1 MKLGPSLIIPII
13 LGAILINLTTFLVF
27 VVILAL

>member
-13 LGAILINLTTFLVF
+13 LSAVALNLVTMVVF
-27 VVILAL
+27 IVILAL

>member
-13 LGAILINLTTFLVF
+13 LSAVALNLVTMVVF
-27 VVILAL
+27 IVVLAL

>member
-13 LGAILINLTTFLVF
+13 LGAVALNLVSMVVF
-27 VVILAL
+27 IVILAM

>member
-13 LGAILINLTTFLVF
+13 LSAVALNLVTMVVF
-27 VVILAL
+27 IIVLSL

>member
-13 LGAILINLTTFLVF
+13 LSAVVLDLIAMVIFI
-27 VVILAL
+27 VILAL

>member
-13 LGAILINLTTFLVF
+13 LSAVVLNLVTMVIF
-27 VVILAL
+27 VVVLAM

>member
-13 LGAILINLTTFLVF
+13 LGAILINLTTAIVF
-27 VVILAL
+27 IVVLAL